1 MNAPSRERGS
11 EMALLGDANPLWE
24 PSGPTTR

>member
-11 EMALLGDANPLWE
+11 EMAHLGDAVAAYRAALL
-24 PSGPTTR
+24 PT